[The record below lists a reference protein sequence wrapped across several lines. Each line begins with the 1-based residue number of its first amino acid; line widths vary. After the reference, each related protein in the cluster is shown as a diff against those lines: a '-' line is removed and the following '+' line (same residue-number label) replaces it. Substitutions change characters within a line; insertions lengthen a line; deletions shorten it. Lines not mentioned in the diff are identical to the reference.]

1 MIMTLS
7 GQIADGVHHLDIRVY
22 FEDTDFSGIVY
33 HANYL
38 KFCERGRSDML
49 RLAGVHHAELTKQG
63 MHFVVRRMQ
72 CDFRASARIDD
83 VLRVETRLKHATGAK
98 LVMAQSVLFDG
109 RALFEADVTIAMIN
123 RSGRPQ
129 RLPAEVMQAMPQG

>member
-1 MIMTLS
+1 MSLS
-7 GQIADGVHHLDIRVY
+7 GYLENGVHHLDIRVY

-49 RLAGVHHAELTKQG
+49 RLAGVHHTDLAG
-63 MHFVVRRMQ
+63 DDMHFVVRRME

-83 VLRVETRLKHATGAK
+83 VVRIETCFRRASGAK
-98 LVMAQSVLFDG
+98 LVLVQAVKLGDQV
-109 RALFEADVTIAMIN
+109 LFEADVTLAVVNIA
-123 RSGRPQ
+123 GRPQ
-129 RLPAEVMQAMPQG
+129 RIPPAIMCAMSQA